1 MKLKKNIFNK
11 NWEWHTLMPSAPA
24 NAYLFEILN
33 SSVKK
38 DVCDV
43 NEDINLLNS
52 LASEQFVKPKISKI

>member
-1 MKLKKNIFNK
+1 
-11 NWEWHTLMPSAPA
+11 MPSARA

-43 NEDINLLNS
+43 NEDINLLNR
-52 LASEQFVKPKISKI
+52 LVSEQFVKHKISKI